1 MSFQKP
7 EQLVQSIDRAFDILE
22 VLVENSDGLGV
33 TEISQK
39 LNIHKSTVYRLL
51 STLQYRGYVKKDNN
65 DKYKIGLKL
74 FEVGSKVIDNIDL
87 RSEVNPYLREIMRI
101 SEETVHLGILDDNQ
115 VVYIDKVESQN
126 TIRMYSKIGR
136 RNHASST
143 SLGKVLLAYSDK
155 EVVEQVIN
163 EEGLKKLTENT
174 ITEENEFYKHLS
186 QIKQQGYAI
195 DDEEQEYG
203 IRCIAGPIFN
213 HKGDIIA
220 AFSISGP
227 VMRMTHEK
235 VDSLKEV
242 VKEYSNKISKALGCQ
257 DFL

>member
-1 MSFQKP
+1 MSLQKP

-163 EEGLKKLTENT
+163 EEGLKNLTENT

-203 IRCIAGPIFN
+203 IRCIAGPIFDHQDN
-213 HKGDIIA
+213 VIA

-227 VMRMTHEK
+227 VMRMTHKK

-242 VKEYSNKISKALGCQ
+242 VKEYSKNISQALGCQ
-257 DFL
+257 GF

>member
-1 MSFQKP
+1 MSLQKP

-22 VLVENSDGLGV
+22 VLVENNDGLGV
-33 TEISQK
+33 TEISK
-39 LNIHKSTVYRLL
+39 SLEIHKSTVYRLL
-51 STLQYRGYVKKDNN
+51 ATLQYRGYVKQN
-65 DKYKIGLKL
+65 DEGKYKIGLKL
-74 FEVGSKVIDNIDL
+74 FEIGSSVINNIDL
-87 RSEVNPYLREIMRI
+87 RKEVKPYLKEIMKI
-101 SEETVHLGILDDNQ
+101 SKEAVHLGILDENK

-143 SLGKVLLAYSDK
+143 SLGKVILAYSDK
-155 EVVEQVIN
+155 EVVEQVIK
-163 EEGLKKLTENT
+163 EEGLKELTENT

-186 QIKQQGYAI
+186 QVRQQGYAI

-203 IRCIAGPIFN
+203 IRCIGGPIFN
-213 HKGDIIA
+213 HKGNIVG

-242 VKEYSNKISKALGCQ
+242 VKEYSKKISQALGYQ
-257 DFL
+257 GY